1 MSNAVATVA
10 FLQGQAWAKSPDGSL
25 RPLTVGAVLNDDEIL
40 VTAEGARVELDIGG
54 VEALVINGGQEVAM
68 SRDMNPQSATSADE
82 ALLDD
87 ASVQQVLAALE
98 QEGDLLE
105 ELEETAAGDN
115 SATGGGSSSFVRL
128 NRIAEATND
137 QDFDY
142 GISGQAEI
150 AQVVTD
156 GEYVNRAPQIADQLF
171 STDEDTLLTGQ
182 IIATDAEGDL
192 LTYTLATPPANG
204 TLQLDPVTGQFT
216 FTPNANYNGA
226 DSFVVTV
233 TDSNGNSSTATISLN
248 IAPVNDAP
256 VSADQTLT
264 VDEDTQLSGQIVAS
278 DIEGDALSYTVTT
291 NPVNGTLTL
300 NPATGSFV
308 YTPNVNYNGSDSFVV
323 TISDGNGGTTTSTV
337 TIGVTPQNDAPTASN
352 LNLTTN
358 EDVAVPGQIVA
369 SDLDGDT
376 LAYAISGLPT
386 NGSVTL
392 NPATGSFIYTPN
404 TNYNGSDSFVVTIS
418 DGNGGTTTST
428 VTIGV
433 TPVNDAPTASDLSLT
448 TNEDLAVPGQI
459 AASDL
464 DGDTLAYAVSGL
476 PTNGSVTLNPA
487 TGSFIYTPNANYN
500 GSDSFVVTISDGNG
514 GTTTSTVTIGVT
526 PVNDAPTA
534 GDLSLTTNEDVA
546 VPGQIVASDLDG
558 DTLAYAIS
566 GLPTN
571 GVVTLNPA
579 TGSFIYT
586 PNANYNGSDSFVVT
600 ISDGNGGTTTSTVTI
615 GVTPQNDAPTA
626 SNLNLTTNEDVAV
639 PGQIVASDLDG
650 DTLAYA
656 ISGLP
661 TNGVVTLNPAT
672 GSFIYTPNANY
683 NGSDSFVVTIS
694 DGNGGTTTSTVT
706 IGVTPQND
714 APTASNLNLTTN
726 EDVAV
731 PGQIVAS
738 DLDGDTLAYAVT
750 GVPTNGVV
758 TLNPATGSFVYT
770 PNTNYN
776 GSDSFVVTISDGNG
790 GTTTSTVTIG
800 VTPQNDAPT
809 ASNLNLTTNEDV
821 AVPGQIVASDL
832 DGDTLAYAVTGV
844 PTNGVVTLNP
854 ATGSFVYTPNTNYN
868 GSDSFVVTISDGNGG
883 TTTSTVTIGV
893 TPQNDAPTASNL
905 NLTTNEDVAVPG
917 QIVASDL
924 DGDTLAYAISGLP
937 TNGSVTL
944 NPATGSFVYTPNAN
958 YNGSDSFV
966 VTISDGNGGT
976 TTSTVTIGVT
986 PQNDAPTASNLNL
999 TTNEDVAVPG
1009 QIVASD
1015 LDGDTLAYAISGLP
1029 TNGSVTLNP
1038 ATGSFIYTPNT
1049 NYNGSDSFV
1058 VTISDGNGGTTTST
1072 VTIGV
1077 NPLNDAPVT
1086 VADSITVNEGGTATL
1101 LESGASSVLANDSD
1115 AENSPLS
1122 AILVSGP
1129 AHGTLTLNANGTFS
1143 YTHNGSE
1150 TTSDSFTYR
1159 ANDGTSNGNI
1169 VTVQIAITP
1178 VNDAPTAVNDTANV
1192 DEGSS
1197 VAVAVRTND
1206 SDPEGGILSV
1216 VSVSQ
1221 GANGSVVIDAVTG
1234 NPIYTPNA
1242 GFSGN
1247 DSFTYT
1253 VQDPL
1258 GATATATVNVVVKAN
1273 APSVLVQD
1281 LDSGPEDNDVTGN
1294 VLTNDTD
1301 ADDTLTVASFQ
1312 VSGLGS
1318 FTAGQTAVI
1327 AGVGNLVLNA
1337 NGSYVFEPEAN
1348 WHGAVPQVTYTTNT
1362 GSSSTLDITVT
1373 PVNDAPVAVDDFYTI
1388 NEDEAWSM
1396 PLPASGLVTNDS
1408 DPDGDS
1414 LRVVILENAVNG
1426 TLSVVSGNLVFTP
1439 TAEFSG
1445 TASFDYR
1452 ITDDKGGV
1460 DKGTVFINVV
1470 AVDDPTQAI
1479 DDVKTVAEG
1488 SNAIGNV
1495 LTNDVDPDT
1504 TPQVASFVIN
1514 GTAYNANESVNLT
1527 GVGTFTLLAN
1537 GDYTFVPADINFNGA
1552 VPTVTYTTDTGA
1564 SADLNITLTPVN
1576 DAPVAVD
1583 DTFTITVNTTLSLPM
1598 PLSILVANDTDVD
1611 NDTLR
1616 VTTVT
1621 SEANGTLQV
1630 VGGNLVFT
1638 PTPGFTGVASF
1649 TYIVTDDKGGVDS
1662 GRVNINVVAA
1672 PNQAPETNTL
1682 NVSGDEDTLIT
1693 INLAGSDSDGSV
1705 AGYVIK
1711 SLPANGLLYSDAAMT
1726 ILIAVDDLVSGPVYF
1741 KPDANWNGS
1750 SQFDYAARDDKG
1762 LDDSTPATVNISVI
1776 AVADAAVVGS
1786 GAGTVKEDTP
1796 AQSTAAGALSI
1807 TDPDVGEEGFEVQS
1821 NTAGT
1826 YGSFSI
1832 TSTGDWTYNIDN
1844 SKANVQQL
1852 KEGETKTET
1861 FTVKSIDGTTS
1872 SVVITVTGTN
1882 DGPTAN
1888 VDTATVVQ
1896 NQVLTLTSAQLLA
1909 NDTDPDSDTLS
1920 IQSVQDPVN
1929 GSVSIVGGNVV
1940 FTPTAGYSGPASFT
1954 YTVNDGQGGAATA
1967 QVNINVTA
1975 VNTPPDAVNDNPVGG
1990 GTATGLHSEYFGY
2003 RQGTDGSNLAS
2014 LEQVKAYI
2022 DGRVPSA
2029 TFTATTLNYNP
2040 GNSFDSNLGA
2050 GTNLQ
2055 TFLGSDA
2062 ASLSTDPATT
2072 SDAIIRMSGF
2082 IELDAGTYN
2091 FRVLGD
2097 DGYQIKID
2105 GVTVAEVAANQ
2116 SATTRVHPTFTIATG
2131 GIHTIEIVYWD
2142 QGYFARFT
2150 AELSD
2155 DGGMTYQPFNSFNS
2169 YKTANLVATEDTPFT
2184 ITAATLLAN
2193 DSDANN
2199 DGLTLHSVQGAVNGS
2214 VAIVGGNVI
2223 FTPNANYVGP
2233 ASFTYTISDGR
2244 GGFDTASVNL
2254 VVSPVNDAP
2263 VAVNDNLVAASNS
2276 TLTIT
2281 PTSLRA
2287 NDIDVDGDILQI
2299 VAVDN
2304 AVNGTVSI
2312 NNAGNILF
2320 TPTPGFEGSASFTY
2334 TARDADGLQTS
2345 ATATVAVGNA
2355 NAPSVVVS
2363 KSLIAI
2369 AQGTG
2374 GTSVA
2379 FPITTKLVDTDGSE
2393 TLSIRISNVPS
2404 GLTFNA
2410 GTNMGGG
2417 VWQFSPTDLPNL
2429 MLNIPGSY
2437 TSTGTNLTVQV
2448 IATEV
2453 SGGFTAS
2460 TSTSVNLKASYTT
2473 VDITTTESGNYTGGS
2488 ASENIQGGAGNNTI
2502 NANNGNN
2509 IIHGGSGDDTL
2520 SAGSGSDIIYGGTG
2534 NDTIN
2539 AGNGNDRIHGGAGS
2553 DTLQGGNAG
2562 ENFADVFVWSL
2573 GDQDAAGTPA
2583 VDTILNFATN
2593 AAANSGTG
2601 GDVLDL
2607 RDLLQ
2612 GESVGASNSAG
2623 NLTDYLHFEVTGGS
2637 TIVHISHTGGY
2648 AGGGFD
2654 SAQTSQQIVLSGVD
2668 LQSLYSG
2675 ATTDQQ
2681 IITQLLNNNKLIT
2694 D

>member
-25 RPLTVGAVLNDDEIL
+25 RPLTVGAVLNDNEIL

-128 NRIAEATND
+128 DRIAEATND

-182 IIATDAEGDL
+182 IIATDVEGDL

-233 TDSNGNSSTATISLN
+233 TDSSGNSSTATISLN

-300 NPATGSFV
+300 NPATGSFI
-308 YTPNVNYNGSDSFVV
+308 YTPNANYNGSDSFVV
-323 TISDGNGGTTTSTV
+323 TISDGNGGATTSTV
-337 TIGVTPQNDAPTASN
+337 TIGVTPVNDAPTASN

-376 LAYAISGLPT
+376 LAYAISGLPA
-386 NGSVTL
+386 NGS
-392 NPATGSFIYTPN
+392 
-404 TNYNGSDSFVVTIS
+404 
-418 DGNGGTTTST
+418 
-428 VTIGV
+428 
-433 TPVNDAPTASDLSLT
+433 
-448 TNEDLAVPGQI
+448 
-459 AASDL
+459 
-464 DGDTLAYAVSGL
+464 
-476 PTNGSVTLNPA
+476 
-487 TGSFIYTPNANYN
+487 
-500 GSDSFVVTISDGNG
+500 
-514 GTTTSTVTIGVT
+514 
-526 PVNDAPTA
+526 
-534 GDLSLTTNEDVA
+534 
-546 VPGQIVASDLDG
+546 
-558 DTLAYAIS
+558 
-566 GLPTN
+566 
-571 GVVTLNPA
+571 VTLNPA

-639 PGQIVASDLDG
+639 PGQIVANDLDGDTLAYAVTGVPTNGVVTLNPATGSFIYTPNANYNGSDSFVVTISDGNGGTTTSTVTIGVTPVNDAPTASNLNLTTNEDVAVPGQIVASDLDG

-656 ISGLP
+656 VSGLP
-661 TNGVVTLNPAT
+661 TNGSVTLNPAT

-770 PNTNYN
+770 PN
-776 GSDSFVVTISDGNG
+776 
-790 GTTTSTVTIG
+790 
-800 VTPQNDAPT
+800 
-809 ASNLNLTTNEDV
+809 
-821 AVPGQIVASDL
+821 
-832 DGDTLAYAVTGV
+832 
-844 PTNGVVTLNP
+844 
-854 ATGSFVYTPNTNYN
+854 
-868 GSDSFVVTISDGNGG
+868 
-883 TTTSTVTIGV
+883 
-893 TPQNDAPTASNL
+893 
-905 NLTTNEDVAVPG
+905 
-917 QIVASDL
+917 
-924 DGDTLAYAISGLP
+924 
-937 TNGSVTL
+937 
-944 NPATGSFVYTPNAN
+944 AN

-1009 QIVASD
+1009 QIIASD
-1015 LDGDTLAYAISGLP
+1015 LDGDTLAYAVTGVP
-1029 TNGSVTLNP
+1029 TNGVVTLNP
-1038 ATGSFIYTPNT
+1038 ATGSFIYTPNA

-1077 NPLNDAPVT
+1077 TPVNDAPVT

-1129 AHGTLTLNANGTFS
+1129 AHGTLMLNANGTFS

-1234 NPIYTPNA
+1234 NPIYTPSA

-1726 ILIAVDDLVSGPVYF
+1726 TLIAVDDLVSGPVYF

-1750 SQFDYAARDDKG
+1750 SQFDYSARDDKG
-1762 LDDSTPATVNISVI
+1762 LDDSTPATVNISVNP
-1776 AVADAAVVGS
+1776 VADAAVVGS

-1796 AQSTAAGALSI
+1796 AQSTAAGTLSI
-1807 TDPDVGEEGFEVQS
+1807 TDPDAGEEGFEVQS

-1852 KEGETKTET
+1852 KEGEIKTET

-1882 DGPTAN
+1882 DGPTA
-1888 VDTATVVQ
+1888 VADTGTTPRNTA
-1896 NQVLTLTSAQLLA
+1896 LTFTPAELLG
-1909 NDTDPDSDTLS
+1909 NDTDPDGDTLT
-1920 IQSVQDPVN
+1920 IDSVQGAVN
-1929 GSVSIVGGNVV
+1929 GNVDFVAGNVV

-1954 YTVNDGQGGAATA
+1954 YTVNDGQGGTSTA

-2062 ASLSTDPATT
+2062 ASLSADPATT

-2142 QGYFARFT
+2142 QGYYARFT

-2214 VAIVGGNVI
+2214 VKIVDGNAVFI
-2223 FTPNANYVGP
+2223 PNANYVGP

-2299 VAVDN
+2299 VEVDN
-2304 AVNGTVSI
+2304 AVNGTAII
-2312 NNAGNILF
+2312 NGAGNILF
-2320 TPTPGFEGSASFTY
+2320 TPTLGFEGSASFTY
-2334 TARDADGLQTS
+2334 TARDNGGITT
-2345 ATATVAVGNA
+2345 TATVNLAVGSA
-2355 NAPSVVVS
+2355 SAPSVVVS
-2363 KSLIAI
+2363 KSLVVV

-2374 GTSVA
+2374 GTSVK

-2393 TLSIRISNVPS
+2393 TLSIKVSGVPT
-2404 GLTFNA
+2404 GLSFNA
-2410 GTNMGGG
+2410 GTNLGGG
-2417 VWQFSPTDLPNL
+2417 VWQFAAADLPNL
-2429 MLNIPGSY
+2429 MLNLPGSY
-2437 TSTGTNLTVQV
+2437 STNSTSLTVQV
-2448 IATEV
+2448 TSTEAN
-2453 SGGFTAS
+2453 GGFTAS
-2460 TSTSVNLKASYTT
+2460 TTSVVNLKAAYTT
-2473 VDITTTESGNYTGGS
+2473 VDVTTTESGNFTGSS
-2488 ASENIQGGAGNNTI
+2488 ASEHIQGGAGNNTI
-2502 NANNGNN
+2502 NAGNGSNVVR
-2509 IIHGGSGDDTL
+2509 GGAGDDNL
-2520 SAGSGSDIIYGGTG
+2520 SAGTGTDIIYGGSG
-2534 NDTIN
+2534 NDVIN
-2539 AGNGNDRIHGGAGS
+2539 SGNGNDRLIGGAGN
-2553 DTLQGGNAG
+2553 DTMSGGNSG
-2562 ENFADVFVWSL
+2562 ENFVDIFAWSL
-2573 GDQDAAGTPA
+2573 GDQGTAGSPA
-2583 VDTILNFATN
+2583 VDTIQNFSTS
-2593 AAANSGTG
+2593 AAGSNGTG